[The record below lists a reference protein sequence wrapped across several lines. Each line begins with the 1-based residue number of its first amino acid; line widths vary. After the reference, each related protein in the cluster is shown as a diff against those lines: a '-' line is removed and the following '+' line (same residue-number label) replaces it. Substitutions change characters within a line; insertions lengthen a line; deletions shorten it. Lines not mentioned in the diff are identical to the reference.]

1 MCKEIMEQLLTMI
14 DSIDNIIELTKI
26 KTKNDKKR
34 AKQVQKVLEQ
44 ARELGLADSLESDD
58 VKLGYAIEEQTK
70 ELKVLKKV
78 KYRLQVCV
86 NMLNGEEEIQEEVD
100 NNIEY
105 L

>member
-1 MCKEIMEQLLTMI
+1 MTKEIINQLTTMV
-14 DSIDNIIELTKI
+14 DSIDNIMELTKI

-78 KYRLQVCV
+78 KYRLEVCI
-86 NMLNGEEEIQEEVD
+86 NMLNGEEVEETS
-100 NNIEY
+100 EEE
-105 L
+105 